1 MTSFN
6 MAKIIEC
13 IPGEGLDFGYC
24 AVKQSECRKFTISN
38 PMNGIVRFEIAFD
51 ESEGNCFSIEPK
63 NGKLFFKYGF
73 LNNVFLSLINY
84 RCFESWVKNR
94 DCNYL

>member
-13 IPGEGLDFGYC
+13 IPSEGLDFGYC

-38 PMNGIVRFEIAFD
+38 PMNGIVRFEIACD
-51 ESEGNCFSIEPK
+51 ESSNNCFSIEPK
-63 NGKLFFKYGF
+63 NCKLFF
-73 LNNVFLSLINY
+73 
-84 RCFESWVKNR
+84 E
-94 DCNYL
+94 